1 MRNELILPPCWRTT
15 VADMLVH
22 TKRFAAGVTE
32 ACRQM
37 CPRDAERFERQ
48 IQWLTRRLEDAQTT
62 VSEADINA
70 VYDVLADVAAQTWR
84 LKQITQRVLM
94 HMSLLDQEPFAN
106 GYRWYIRQMEAALSD
121 LAVEA
126 VDLKGETYNL
136 GLPVKALNAHEWD
149 GEALRVAQMVE
160 PVIMVQGSVWRMG
173 SVMLEAESL

>member
-62 VSEADINA
+62 ASEADVNA

-94 HMSLLDQEPFAN
+94 HMSLLDQEPFIN
-106 GYRWYIRQMEAALSD
+106 GYRWYIRQMDTALSGLD
-121 LAVEA
+121 VQA
-126 VDLKGETYNL
+126 VDFKGEAYSP

-149 GEALRVAQMVE
+149 GEALRIAQTVE
-160 PVIMVQGSVWRMG
+160 PVLMVQGSVWRIG
-173 SVMLEAESL
+173 SVMLEAESP